1 VTLWHDGR
9 LVAYDSEST
18 GVDVETAR
26 IVTATFL
33 SIASAD
39 DKRETNEVHFLVNPG
54 VDIPAE
60 ATAIHSITTEQAR
73 AEGVDP
79 VGAIVAIRDLLAN
92 AWSYG
97 VPVIGHNIV
106 YDFTLLDRELRRYG
120 LPPLQ
125 VTGPVVDTLVLD
137 KALDRYRKG
146 KRTLVAACEHYQVVL
161 GEAHTSQA
169 DALAA
174 ARLAWRLMR
183 HYPELRALSLAD
195 LHDAQVRW
203 FATQAEGLAA
213 YFARQG
219 KAEHVDTHWPLRPVP
234 VAAVAS

>member
-1 VTLWHDGR
+1 VRPWHDGPM
-9 LVAYDSEST
+9 VAWDLETT

-26 IVTATFL
+26 IVTATVV
-33 SIASAD
+33 SIASAED
-39 DKRETNEVHFLVNPG
+39 GRTTNEFHAVVNPG
-54 VDIPAE
+54 IDIPAE
-60 ATAIHSITTEQAR
+60 AAAIHGYTTERAR
-73 AEGVDP
+73 DEGVDP
-79 VGAIVAIRDLLAN
+79 VGVIALVRDTLYN
-92 AWSYG
+92 AWSLSA
-97 VPVIGHNIV
+97 PVIAFNAP
-106 YDFTLLDRELRRYG
+106 YDVTVLDRELRRYR
-120 LPPLQ
+120 LPPFA
-125 VTGPVVDTLVLD
+125 VRGAIVDPLVID

-219 KAEHVDTHWPLRPVP
+219 KVEHVDTHWPLRPMP